1 MVFRK
6 RQSGLV
12 CFRAEGLIGRFWRF
26 GMPVKSIAHLSGA
39 DFPTQAMTKDETSCT
54 GRAMSDRTAGPA
66 DRALIGLRAT
76 PAMELRR
83 YYSKFAADWRSP
95 EKWAQ
100 RRGDFFGGTVAALIA
115 VPYGMA
121 LSIAIGLR
129 PEAGLYTSIIG
140 GAISGMI
147 SDAPVVVSGLS
158 ATVVPVMAALVQSH
172 GIGAALAAGALSG
185 LIMLMI
191 GVLRLG
197 RFFHYLP
204 QSVIG
209 AFTSGL
215 GVIIV
220 SSQLKAVFGVKTTPV
235 GFDLGVV
242 DDLWAVARI
251 SNHGDSHALAISA
264 LVIGVMFLLP
274 LWKKSIPASLVAV
287 VVATVA
293 AYFSGWQLP
302 SVGALPDSFPHPSLG
317 GLNFSDFSDLI
328 YPAFTLAGLLTIN
341 QLLTVVVTDRLP
353 ERLPNGLNA
362 VRGEVKFNRE
372 LIAQGVAN
380 MTCPFFGAPPGV
392 AMLARSVASAKAG
405 AVSRWSVFAHS
416 FVLLL
421 FLLPLRSLVSHIP
434 LVVLAAVTVAV
445 GLQLIGIERFREL
458 KRMNRAD
465 AALFLVTFGLV
476 IFSDL
481 IVGVGIGS
489 LVAMLLFVER
499 AAQSTRL
506 EAIVPEPAKQ
516 EPSAIFS
523 SPEAAQSQADKQ
535 LTLQAEMQ
543 IYRLTGPLFFAS
555 SEKILTRLIREVTAK
570 TLVLDLTEAG
580 PIDSAATDCLRQLAA
595 RQRQRGGELHLI
607 GLDTRLFASFEKDGL
622 LAQVGLAIRRDEDTT
637 RHTGK
642 LVNSML
648 VHPPGHSIPA
658 IPATHSRVA

>member
-1 MVFRK
+1 MMTEATKCTERAIGGAEVGNSAVRA
-6 RQSGLV
+6 RQ
-12 CFRAEGLIGRFWRF
+12 
-26 GMPVKSIAHLSGA
+26 LSW
-39 DFPTQAMTKDETSCT
+39 TSR
-54 GRAMSDRTAGPA
+54 GDLSNWLRDRLAG
-66 DRALIGLRAT
+66 
-76 PAMELRR
+76 
-83 YYSKFAADWRSP
+83 FAANWQSP
-95 EKWAQ
+95 ELWAR

-140 GAISGMI
+140 GAISGVI

-158 ATVVPVMAALVQSH
+158 ATVVPVLAGLVQSH
-172 GIGAALAAGALSG
+172 GIGAALAAGVLSG
-185 LIMLMI
+185 LIMTLI

-220 SSQLKAVFGVKTTPV
+220 SAQLKALLGVKPGAV
-235 GFDLGVV
+235 GFELGVV
-242 DDLWAVARI
+242 DDLWAVLSVAHH
-251 SNHGDSHALAISA
+251 SNLQSVIIGA

-274 LWKKSIPASLVAV
+274 LWKKNIPAPLVAV
-287 VVATVA
+287 MLASLMTGWL
-293 AYFSGWQLP
+293 GWQLP
-302 SVGALPDSFPHPSLG
+302 LVGALPDSFPHPSVATLD
-317 GLNFSDFSDLI
+317 FSAFSDLI
-328 YPAFTLAGLLTIN
+328 YPAFTLAGLITIN

-353 ERLPNGLNA
+353 GNAPNGQNT

-372 LIAQGVAN
+372 LVAQGVAN
-380 MTCPFFGAPPGV
+380 MACPLFGAPPGV
-392 AMLARSVASAKAG
+392 AMLARTVASAKAG
-405 AVSRWSVFAHS
+405 AVSRWSVLAHS

-421 FLLPLRSLVSHIP
+421 FLLPLRNLIRHIP

-445 GLQLIGIERFREL
+445 GLQLVGWERFRAL
-458 KRMNRAD
+458 PRMNRAD
-465 AALFLVTFGLV
+465 AALFLLTFGLV

-506 EAIVPEPAKQ
+506 EQIEALVPEPAKQ
-516 EPSAIFS
+516 EPSAIFPFPAS
-523 SPEAAQSQADKQ
+523 A
-535 LTLQAEMQ
+535 TLQSEMQ

-555 SEKILTRLIREVTAK
+555 SEKVLTRLTREVTAK
-570 TLVLDLTEAG
+570 TLVLDLAEAG
-580 PIDSAATDCLRQLAA
+580 PIDSAATDCLRQLSV

-607 GLDTRLFASFEKDGL
+607 GLDARLFASFEKDGL
-622 LAQVGLAIRRDEDTT
+622 LNQIRDRQIGDRQIGDRQIGEVLRRDEDAANRKSENTT
-637 RHTGK
+637 GN
-642 LVNSML
+642 LML
-648 VHPPGHSIPA
+648 IHAPAHPV
-658 IPATHSRVA
+658 PATHSRVA

>member
-1 MVFRK
+1 
-6 RQSGLV
+6 
-12 CFRAEGLIGRFWRF
+12 
-26 GMPVKSIAHLSGA
+26 
-39 DFPTQAMTKDETSCT
+39 
-54 GRAMSDRTAGPA
+54 
-66 DRALIGLRAT
+66 
-76 PAMELRR
+76 MELRR
-83 YYSKFAADWRSP
+83 YVAKFAADWRSP

-121 LSIAIGLR
+121 LSIAIGVR
-129 PEAGLYTSIIG
+129 PEVGLYTSIIG

-147 SDAPVVVSGLS
+147 SQAPVVVSGLS

-185 LIMLMI
+185 LIMLLI

-215 GVIIV
+215 GIIIV
-220 SSQLKAVFGVKTTPV
+220 STQLKAVFSVKTAPA
-235 GFDLGVV
+235 GFDLGVI
-242 DDLWAVARI
+242 DDLWAVARVANH
-251 SNHGDSHALAISA
+251 SNPRALAISA
-264 LVIGVMFLLP
+264 LVIGLMFLLP
-274 LWKKSIPASLVAV
+274 LWKKSIPASLIAV
-287 VVATVA
+287 IAATVA

-302 SVGALPDSFPHPSLG
+302 SVGALPDSFPHPNAG
-317 GLNFSDFSDLI
+317 GMNFSDFSDLI
-328 YPAFTLAGLLTIN
+328 YPAFTLAGLLTVN

-353 ERLPNGLNA
+353 ERPPNGLNA

-380 MTCPFFGAPPGV
+380 MACPFFGAPPGV
-392 AMLARSVASAKAG
+392 AMLARTVASAKAG
-405 AVSRWSVFAHS
+405 AVSRWSVLAHS
-416 FVLLL
+416 VVLLL
-421 FLLPLRSLVSHIP
+421 FLLPLRELISHIP

-445 GLQLIGIERFREL
+445 GLQLVGLERFREL

-465 AALFLVTFGLV
+465 AALFLLTFGLV

-523 SPEAAQSQADKQ
+523 SSEAVQ
-535 LTLQAEMQ
+535 LQAEMQ

-555 SEKILTRLIREVTAK
+555 SEKILTRLTREVTAQ

-607 GLDTRLFASFEKDGL
+607 GLDARLFASFEKEGL
-622 LAQVGLAIRRDEDTT
+622 LAQVGLAIRRDEDTC

-642 LVNSML
+642 LVDSIL
-648 VHPPGHSIPA
+648 VHPPEQA
-658 IPATHSRVA
+658 VLAVPATHSRVA